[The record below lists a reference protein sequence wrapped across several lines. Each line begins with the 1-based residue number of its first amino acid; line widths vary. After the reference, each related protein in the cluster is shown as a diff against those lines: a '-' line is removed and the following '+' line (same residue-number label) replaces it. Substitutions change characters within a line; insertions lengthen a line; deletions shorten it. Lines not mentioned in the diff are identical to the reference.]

1 MKKAN
6 TKKHLKTRTSNGRTI
21 SGSTYVRKDM
31 QKEKESY
38 LFGVIDARFSSSTEF
53 FESWQL
59 IGVLSVTPPEENHR
73 QLVRA
78 EQRRAGRIK
87 LDNFGRYYITKPGI
101 IRLNARK
108 LFESIPTMVLSGT
121 GLASEYYF
129 IQICAFLCIWYTLKD
144 CMTCEIPKEQALVLQ
159 YLWKGSKNKETISL
173 DEGYE
178 FITQNLCNSSL
189 SRIDY
194 EKAINGLQKSECIEI
209 ADAIVYLK
217 ESVSKEYP

>member
-1 MKKAN
+1 
-6 TKKHLKTRTSNGRTI
+6 
-21 SGSTYVRKDM
+21 M

-38 LFGVIDARFSSSTEF
+38 LFGVIDARFSNSTEF

-59 IGVLSVTPPEENHR
+59 IGVLSISPPEER
-73 QLVRA
+73 SKKTVLA
-78 EQRRAGRIK
+78 ETRHAGRIK
-87 LDNFGRYYITKPGI
+87 RDNFGRYHITKPGI

-108 LFESIPTMVLSGT
+108 FFESIPTMVLSGT

-129 IQICAFLCIWYTLKD
+129 IQICAFLCIWYTLKG

-159 YLWKGSKNKETISL
+159 YLWKGSKNKKTISL

-178 FITQNLCNSSL
+178 FITQKLCNSSL

-217 ESVSKEYP
+217 ESFSKEYP